1 MRTIYGLVLVVGLS
15 AVTTAQQGAPA
26 FPAGFVDPAPIL
38 AAAAK
43 EIGEANLQ
51 CVTFSGTGYAGAVG
65 QAFESAVNV
74 DWPRVDSLANYRR
87 TINYATRTIVEE
99 FDRKPGLN

>member
-1 MRTIYGLVLVVGLS
+1 MRLLPITGTAALLAAISV
-15 AVTTAQQGAPA
+15 TAQQPAGTGA
-26 FPAGFVDPAPIL
+26 FPPGFVDPAPIL

-51 CVTFSGTGYAGAVG
+51 CVTFSGTGYGGAVG

-74 DWPRVDSLANYRR
+74 DWPRIDSLANYRR
-87 TINYATRTIVEE
+87 TINYTTRTIVEE
-99 FDRKPGLN
+99 FDR